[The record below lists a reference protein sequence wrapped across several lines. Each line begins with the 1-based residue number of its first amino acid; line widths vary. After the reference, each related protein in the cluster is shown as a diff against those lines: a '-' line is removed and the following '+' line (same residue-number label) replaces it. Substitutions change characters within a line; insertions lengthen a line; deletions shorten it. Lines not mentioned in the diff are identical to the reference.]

1 MFVKAFK
8 HIGIFLVAALLV
20 ASCGYSKVKD
30 ISVTSVG
37 VAYIVPTS
45 SRSVD
50 AKLLL
55 TIDNPAPG
63 FAVQEVSGVIRY
75 QEKVIAHFVTTG
87 PMELQGKTEALYNLP
102 CTVSLDEGSSILEVL
117 VIASKRSLQG
127 LKADVSIQA
136 AIGKNGVLRAPFT
149 FKDLDISQFKN

>member
-1 MFVKAFK
+1 MKALRY
-8 HIGIFLVAALLV
+8 IGIFLVAAALLS
-20 ASCGYSKVKD
+20 SCGYSKVKD
-30 ISVTSVG
+30 ISLTSVG

-55 TIDNPAPG
+55 TINNPAPG
-63 FAVQEVSGVIRY
+63 FAVQEVSGLIRY
-75 QEKVIAHFVTTG
+75 QDKVIAHFVTSG
-87 PMELQGKTEALYNLP
+87 PLELLGKAEAAYELP
-102 CTVSLDEGSSILEVL
+102 CTVRLDEGSSLLEVL
-117 VIASKRSLQG
+117 VIASKGTLKN

-149 FKDLDISQFKN
+149 FKDLDISQFNR